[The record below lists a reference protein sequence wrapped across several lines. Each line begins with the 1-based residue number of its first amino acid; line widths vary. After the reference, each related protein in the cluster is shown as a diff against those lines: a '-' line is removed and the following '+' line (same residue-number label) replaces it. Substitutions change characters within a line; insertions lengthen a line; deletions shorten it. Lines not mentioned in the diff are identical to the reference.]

1 MNTIDVS
8 SIDIDRKRDA
18 QRRGAVAQLFRTWRT
33 GKNGG
38 EFNWYSA
45 KTKKSNFFLK
55 KIASRDTSTK
65 ITYSDNFEDR
75 Q

>member
-1 MNTIDVS
+1 MSVVS
-8 SIDIDRKRDA
+8 ISTEKGTHREEARSLSCLGREELEKMA
-18 QRRGAVAQLFRTWRT
+18 GNLT
-33 GKNGG
+33 G
-38 EFNWYSA
+38 SA

>member
-8 SIDIDRKRDA
+8 SIDIDRKRDS

-33 GKNGG
+33 EKMAGNLTG
-38 EFNWYSA
+38 SA

-65 ITYSDNFEDR
+65 IAYSDNFEDR

>member
-1 MNTIDVS
+1 MSVVS
-8 SIDIDRKRDA
+8 ISTEKGTHREEARSLSCLGREELEKMA
-18 QRRGAVAQLFRTWRT
+18 GNLT
-33 GKNGG
+33 G
-38 EFNWYSA
+38 SA

-55 KIASRDTSTK
+55 KITSRDTSTK

>member
-1 MNTIDVS
+1 MSVVS
-8 SIDIDRKRDA
+8 ISTEKGTHREEARSLSCLGREELEKMAGNLI
-18 QRRGAVAQLFRTWRT
+18 G
-33 GKNGG
+33 
-38 EFNWYSA
+38 SA

>member
-38 EFNWYSA
+38 NLTGSA

>member
-1 MNTIDVS
+1 MSVVS
-8 SIDIDRKRDA
+8 ISTEKGTHREEARSLSCLGRKE
-18 QRRGAVAQLFRTWRT
+18 LEKMT
-33 GKNGG
+33 GNLTG
-38 EFNWYSA
+38 SA
-45 KTKKSNFFLK
+45 KTKKSNCFLK

>member
-1 MNTIDVS
+1 MSVVS
-8 SIDIDRKRDA
+8 ISTEKGTHREEARSLSCLGREELEKMA
-18 QRRGAVAQLFRTWRT
+18 GNLT
-33 GKNGG
+33 G
-38 EFNWYSA
+38 SA
-45 KTKKSNFFLK
+45 KTKMSNFFL

>member
-1 MNTIDVS
+1 MSVVS
-8 SIDIDRKRDA
+8 ISTEKGTHREEVRSLSCLGRKELEKMA
-18 QRRGAVAQLFRTWRT
+18 GNLT
-33 GKNGG
+33 G
-38 EFNWYSA
+38 SA
-45 KTKKSNFFLK
+45 KTKKSNCFLK